1 MKRLLLILFI
11 GFTGGKA
18 WSQTIFTSLQQVLDY
33 ADKNSKVLQQSKLD
47 EELSDKD
54 RQLLKSTLSPKANFY
69 STADFYPII
78 PSQVIPDIF
87 NGGNGEKFRK
97 VQFGLPINFTTGVE
111 LSMPLVNFEKWET
124 LKKAALQTQQAKWK
138 TETDKERLHNQLTDL
153 YYKILVAQE
162 YVQLNK
168 ENERVSN
175 ELLQLMELRNKEG
188 TVNPSDYNRAKNL
201 SLDIQAASIEY
212 EKAYNSYLNAFKSFL
227 FFPADEDVRVKD
239 SLSPSMNIPQAVSI
253 DLRPASK
260 QATVMVKI
268 AEQGIREAQKAT
280 LPKLSLSSRYYY
292 QFGIKPGVNSQTVQF
307 DASTIGLRL
316 DFPLFQG
323 GYYRTSQQKAKLQLQ
338 SAKLNEENVRQNLT
352 KEQRDWW
359 ISFTAAQKK
368 ASVLEQKVQV
378 TADNLRIAQLSMK
391 EGVMEYDEFS
401 NIFIENI
408 RARIDRVQN
417 LGDATIYQL
426 LLTQNK

>member
-1 MKRLLLILFI
+1 MKRILLILLLGI
-11 GFTGGKA
+11 VAGKG
-18 WSQTIFTSLQQVLDY
+18 WSQTTFTSLQQVLDFS
-33 ADKNSKVLQQSKLD
+33 DKASRLLQQDKLD
-47 EELSDKD
+47 EQVSTKD
-54 RQLLKSTLSPKANFY
+54 QGLLKSTLLPKVNFY
-69 STADFYPII
+69 STADYYPII

-111 LSMPLVNFEKWET
+111 LTMPIINFEKWET
-124 LKKAALQTQQAKWK
+124 LKKAALQTEGIKWK

-153 YYKILVAQE
+153 YYKILVAKE
-162 YVQLNK
+162 FLQLNK
-168 ENERVSN
+168 ENERVTT
-175 ELLQLMELRNKEG
+175 ELLQVMELRKKEG

-201 SLDIQAASIEY
+201 SLDIQTASIEY
-212 EKAYNSYLNAFKSFL
+212 ERAYNSYLNAFKSILFL
-227 FFPADEDVRVKD
+227 PAGDDVQISD
-239 SLSPSMNIPQAVSI
+239 SLTLSIKIPQAVPI
-253 DLRPASK
+253 EQRPASK
-260 QATVMVKI
+260 QAALMVRI
-268 AEQGIREAQKAT
+268 AEQSTREVQKAS

-292 QFGIKPGVNSQTVQF
+292 QFGLKPGSNSQTVQF

-338 SAKLNEENVRQNLT
+338 SARLNEEQVKESLS

-359 ISFTAAQKK
+359 IALTAAQKK
-368 ASVLEQKVQV
+368 ASVLQQKVQV
-378 TADNLRIAQLSMK
+378 TGDNLRIAQLSMK

-401 NIFIENI
+401 NIFMEDIK
-408 RARIDRVQN
+408 ARIDRVQN

-426 LLTQNK
+426 LLTQIK